1 MKRREWTAPDARCEN
16 NPEYI
21 LTAANNSQHG
31 EIRCFARHSPR
42 NRASTYIKTLFKKG
56 FAQNQKMS
64 NATKILMEHGIEA
77 LQPAL
82 THKVIHRFCG

>member
-21 LTAANNSQHG
+21 LTATNNSQHG
-31 EIRCFARHSPR
+31 EIWCFARHSPH
-42 NRASTYIKTLFKKG
+42 NRARTYGKALFTNE
-56 FAQNQKMS
+56 FAQTQKMS

-82 THKVIHRFCG
+82 THKVIHSFCG